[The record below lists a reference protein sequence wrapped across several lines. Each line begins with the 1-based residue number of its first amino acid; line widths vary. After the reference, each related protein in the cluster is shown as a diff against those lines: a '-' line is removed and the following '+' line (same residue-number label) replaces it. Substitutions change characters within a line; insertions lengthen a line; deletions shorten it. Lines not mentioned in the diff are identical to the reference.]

1 MAVSDLAVALII
13 RDGRVVA
20 PEIPLALGKTLK
32 YLENSLANNMEY

>member
-20 PEIPLALGKTLK
+20 PEIPLALGKNPKIFRKKLGR
-32 YLENSLANNMEY
+32 